1 MRADEP
7 ARTAP
12 VIPPTIPIFPLPGAV
27 VFPGVAMPLHIFE
40 PRYRAMVEDALAGDR
55 VIGMILLRPGYE
67 KDYEGRPP
75 VFEIGCAGRIARS
88 QRLDDGRFNIVLQ
101 GICRFRVL
109 GEEPGGAYRRAQVEA
124 VPEPAR
130 EGPAGEL
137 AAQRERLL
145 AALIKGLARTV
156 TEPIGAGISDTEL
169 VNGLAQGLD
178 LEPLERQA
186 LLECSDLL
194 ARCAAL
200 ADLLEMQAHQLLPG
214 AHGGV
219 MH

>member
-1 MRADEP
+1 
-7 ARTAP
+7 
-12 VIPPTIPIFPLPGAV
+12 VIPATIPLFPLPGAV

-75 VFEIGCAGRIARS
+75 VFEIGCAGRIARA
-88 QRLDDGRFNIVLQ
+88 QRLDNGRFNIVLQ
-101 GICRFRVL
+101 GIGRFRVL
-109 GEEPGGAYRRAQVEA
+109 DEDHGRAYRVARIEPIPEPGN
-124 VPEPAR
+124 
-130 EGPAGEL
+130 EGRAGEL
-137 AAQRERLL
+137 AVQRERLL
-145 AALIKGLARTV
+145 AALIKGLARTGA
-156 TEPIGAGISDTEL
+156 EPIGAGISDAEL

-186 LLECSDLL
+186 LLECGDLL

-200 ADLLEMQAHQLLPG
+200 ADLLEMKAHQLPAG